1 MLPLNRIIS
10 EKRILRS
17 PTGGVTLTKEHTWI
31 IDPIEGTTN
40 FVHHFPYYCIS
51 VAFFLEKQ
59 NQFGI
64 VYNPPLKEMYTA
76 KKNEGAYLNNERLIA
91 SGQRDLKEAMV
102 LQEYNSGKGSQTSI
116 DNTNNLI
123 HKTHA

>member
-1 MLPLNRIIS
+1 MKS
-10 EKRILRS
+10 A
-17 PTGGVTLTKEHTWI
+17 TGGVTLTKDHTWI

-51 VAFFLEKQ
+51 VAFFHEKE

-64 VYNPPLKEMYTA
+64 VYSPPLKEMYTA
-76 KKNEGAYLNNERLIA
+76 KKDQGAFLNNNEKLIA
-91 SGQRDLKEAMV
+91 SGQSALKEAMV

-116 DNTNNLI
+116 DNTNKLI

>member
-1 MLPLNRIIS
+1 MTA
-10 EKRILRS
+10 
-17 PTGGVTLTKEHTWI
+17 TGEVTLTKQHTWI

-51 VAFFLEKQ
+51 VAFFFEKE

-64 VYNPPLKEMYTA
+64 VYNPPTKEMYTA
-76 KKNEGAYLNNERLIA
+76 KKDGGAYLNNEKLIA
-91 SGQRDLKEAMV
+91 SGQSALKEAMV
-102 LQEYNSGKGSQTSI
+102 LQEYKSGKGSQTSI
-116 DNTNNLI
+116 DNTNKLI